1 MGRLIRGSLGLLAI
15 LIFEFFPPSEAH
27 AQKKVRFA
35 YPSSADMGDIPSL
48 LAWDELKKQGIE
60 VLPTFFPKTDLAVQ
74 AVVAGEADIGSAA
87 GIAVVKAVE
96 SGMNIRI
103 IAEQVRN
110 EWQLVT
116 PVGFKDPKQ
125 LNGKRVAY
133 HAPITVTEALVKW
146 MAQHYK
152 ITPNWMIIPGS
163 DVRAEALMRGQ
174 LDATPAE
181 IGDVLNILSAKPG
194 QFHVL
199 ISYAKT
205 FPQLIGSMYFAR
217 ADYLQKNAATVESV
231 LEAILRAHRNS
242 DERPASVKENALRLL
257 PETKPELVDAIAA
270 AYKELRI
277 WDVNGGADKERGE
290 ASIKFFEESGL
301 LKKGAVSFNQ
311 SFATGPLDQVLSKI
325 GRRSKN
331 EGAHAQNHLALDPRR
346 DLGNCGAQRQ
356 RSSTAASV
364 QSHQRLGG
372 TARLRAALSG
382 DCSKLTSTR
391 YWFFRFSRVRR
402 AAWTADGP
410 FPAAR
415 IVPGRLH
422 DGAAC
427 RPDDFIYTV
436 SCDCFRSGPPLPRVD
451 RFSLRVRDY
460 HDQHDRGRA
469 QRRSNLD

>member
-1 MGRLIRGSLGLLAI
+1 MTTLSRGFLGLLII
-15 LIFEFFPPSEAH
+15 LTSGFFPAGQ
-27 AQKKVRFA
+27 AQAQNKVRFA

-48 LAWDELKKQGIE
+48 LAWEQLKKQGIE
-60 VLPTFFPKTDLAVQ
+60 VTPTFFPKTDLAVQ

-96 SGMNIRI
+96 SGLNIRI

-116 PVGFKDPKQ
+116 PVALKDPKQ

-163 DVRAEALMRGQ
+163 EVRAEALMRGQ

-217 ADYLQKNAATVESV
+217 ADYVQKNAATVESV
-231 LEAILRAHRNS
+231 LEAILRAHRDA

-277 WDVNGGADKERGE
+277 WDVNGGAGKERGE

-301 LKKGAVSFNQ
+301 LKQGAVSFNQ
-311 SFATGPLDQVLSKI
+311 SFATAPLEKVLSKI
-325 GRRSKN
+325 GRK
-331 EGAHAQNHLALDPRR
+331 
-346 DLGNCGAQRQ
+346 
-356 RSSTAASV
+356 
-364 QSHQRLGG
+364 
-372 TARLRAALSG
+372 
-382 DCSKLTSTR
+382 
-391 YWFFRFSRVRR
+391 
-402 AAWTADGP
+402 
-410 FPAAR
+410 
-415 IVPGRLH
+415 
-422 DGAAC
+422 
-427 RPDDFIYTV
+427 
-436 SCDCFRSGPPLPRVD
+436 
-451 RFSLRVRDY
+451 
-460 HDQHDRGRA
+460 
-469 QRRSNLD
+469 